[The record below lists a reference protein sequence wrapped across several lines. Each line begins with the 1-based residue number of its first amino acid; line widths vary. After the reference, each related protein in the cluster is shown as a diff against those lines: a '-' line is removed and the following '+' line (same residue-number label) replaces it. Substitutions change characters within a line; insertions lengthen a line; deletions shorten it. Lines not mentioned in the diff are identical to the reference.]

1 MANTCLQM
9 LALFIFLWIVFLLT
23 MDLDLYL
30 LLSSERH
37 ISLNCL
43 TRSFILME
51 PATLPRTK
59 VSKFGF
65 LLLMCLMSF
74 DLQTNQKKLE
84 RIQQNF
90 FSLTVAHMQMC
101 PVPPLP
107 LIKWAS
113 TRTRAHTHTHT
124 LEFSLLA
131 FPREVD
137 FGEYTPLFTSIPTL
151 SKLKILSNSQNKDI
165 LNYADPGPWPQ

>member
-1 MANTCLQM
+1 
-9 LALFIFLWIVFLLT
+9 
-23 MDLDLYL
+23 
-30 LLSSERH
+30 
-37 ISLNCL
+37 
-43 TRSFILME
+43 ME

-101 PVPPLP
+101 PVPPCPSLN
-107 LIKWAS
+107 K
-113 TRTRAHTHTHT
+113 RAHARVHTHTHT

-137 FGEYTPLFTSIPTL
+137 FGEYTPLLTSIPTL

-165 LNYADPGPWPQ
+165 LNYADPGP